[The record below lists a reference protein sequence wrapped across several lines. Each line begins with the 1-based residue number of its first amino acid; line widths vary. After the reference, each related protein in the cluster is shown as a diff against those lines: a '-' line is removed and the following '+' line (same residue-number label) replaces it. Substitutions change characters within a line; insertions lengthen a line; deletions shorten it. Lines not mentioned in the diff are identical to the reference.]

1 GVVVVGGGAALAVGL
16 GGSSGT
22 TSTRDSE
29 PALGGAPST
38 AAISPTSAAG
48 AAVPPTPAQ
57 RSLPPG
63 GALPPPTGALG
74 KLQGP
79 SAKSFWTQDTTGRV
93 TSLAAAEGMLVVAT
107 DSDVTGFDYGGSAKW
122 GPLPA
127 GGIAGSGNGV
137 VDSGVVY
144 LVASF
149 AGGAPGQVAVLALDL
164 MTGSPRWTTPL
175 PPDPSPLT
183 GVRVAGVLGGKVFVV
198 GTAGSTPAMWA
209 LDVASGSSVWNKAGV
224 QYATLTVPAGG
235 EQVLAAGSPDP
246 NTPVTAAALD
256 VDTGDQAWAHQLG
269 TSVDYSHVS
278 LSKAVS
284 AGDRYVLLS
293 STPDGDVL
301 AAGNT
306 ATGQDAWTSKL
317 PEPAGDA
324 GTVSLITRSPDSSA
338 VIALSRRG
346 VYAVEAQTGKVL
358 WQSQGTESFVTSADG
373 GTPQIADGNVYVCDQ
388 KGGWWAVDLATGRT
402 RWRYAAT
409 RPEVAADPVWIA
421 VSGGV
426 VTSAGSLLTMILAKG

>member
-1 GVVVVGGGAALAVGL
+1 
-16 GGSSGT
+16 SGT
-22 TSTRDSE
+22 TPTVNSE
-29 PALGGAPST
+29 PVVGGAPST
-38 AAISPTSAAG
+38 VPTSAAG
-48 AAVPPTPAQ
+48 ATAPPTPGR

-79 SAKSFWTQDTTGRV
+79 SAGSFWTLNIPGLV
-93 TSLAAAEGMLVVAT
+93 TSLAAADGMLVVAT
-107 DSDVTGFDYGGSAKW
+107 DSEVTGFDYGGSTKW

-144 LVASF
+144 LVALF
-149 AGGAPGQVAVLALDL
+149 AGGAPGQVAVWALDL

-175 PPDPSPLT
+175 PPDPSPLQ

-198 GTAGSTPAMWA
+198 GTAGSTPVVWA
-209 LDVASGSSVWNKAGV
+209 LDVASGSSLWNKAGA
-224 QYATLTVPAGG
+224 QYATLTVPADGR
-235 EQVLAAGSPDP
+235 QVLAVGSPDP
-246 NTPVTAAALD
+246 ATPVTAAVLD

-269 TSVDYSHVS
+269 TSVDYSQVS
-278 LSKAVS
+278 LNKAVF
-284 AGDRYVLLS
+284 AGDRYILLS

-324 GTVSLITRSPDSSA
+324 GTVSLVTRSPDSSA

-346 VYAVEAQTGKVL
+346 VYSVEAETGKVL
-358 WQSQGTESFVTSADG
+358 WQSQGTESFVTSSDG
-373 GTPQIADGNVYVCDQ
+373 GAPQIADGNVYVCDQ

-402 RWRYAAT
+402 RWHYAAT
-409 RPEVAADPVWIA
+409 RPAAAADPVWIA

-426 VTSAGSLLTMILAKG
+426 VTSAGSLLTMVLAKG